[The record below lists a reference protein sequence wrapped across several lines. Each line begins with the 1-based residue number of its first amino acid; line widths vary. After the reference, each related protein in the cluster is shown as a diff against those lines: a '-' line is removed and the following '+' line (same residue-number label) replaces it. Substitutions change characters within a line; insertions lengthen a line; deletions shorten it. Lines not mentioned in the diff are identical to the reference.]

1 MARNKLI
8 KIIKTNTKT
17 TTTTKITTTATVV
30 ATSIA
35 PLIDTTTTT
44 TAESTSLQQ
53 TSMKLSAL
61 EQEPDYTQTRLHQ
74 NCNNFHQQHE
84 HHRHPLHHL
93 HHHCRSTS
101 AQEKGEDEE
110 EQQQQC
116 IYGNCYQNFMETPA
130 EYCLHGDN
138 TAQSITLSFKV
149 RRKSKDYSNSP
160 KSSLSSPLFDTLKRF
175 RSIPLIQLLWL
186 LCCLSNIFHKSM
198 AECPSVCECKWKS
211 GKESVL
217 CLNANLTH
225 IPAPLDAGT
234 QALDL
239 TGNEIATIP
248 DDTFAEVNLL
258 NLQKVYL
265 AKCRLRLIERYAFR
279 GLINLVELDLSF
291 NALAHIPSDALESV
305 TELRELKM
313 NGNPI
318 MIVGNDAFKRMQHLV
333 RLELSDCRVERV
345 EVKAFA
351 GLESSLEY
359 LKLDGNKLSE
369 VRSGTITSLTNL
381 HGITLSRNQWN
392 CSCALRPL
400 RSWMLSENIPCGIP
414 PVCQNPPRLAGKSW
428 DKIDLDDFACVP
440 QIIATDT
447 TAHGVEGR
455 NVTMSCYVEGVPE
468 PSVKWMV
475 KNRVIANLTATNGD
489 SPSSSPRTAAAIQ
502 GRKTYVVNM
511 LRNASNLTI
520 LTADMQDA
528 GIYTCAAENKAG
540 KVEASVTLAVSRR
553 PPEAP
558 LGFKVIL
565 LCIFIALLFVAG
577 SSFAAIC
584 FCSLRRKRKMRLWN
598 TMPQGRTESY
608 EKIEMTSRMAGT
620 GGALGGSGVGGPT
633 NKPDLGGKTGMQE
646 TGKNGN
652 TQGQIF
658 HENENGYLCSAT
670 TPLNCGS
677 DDGGD
682 TGGAIVNPSG
692 GSAKRNGDYRNI
704 PTHCDDDDNDHLQ
717 QQQQQH
723 HKGFGSVSH
732 NTYQRSL
739 LLASTTTH
747 NGTLTTTTTSLTAPR
762 WKTGSAFQSPTP
774 QDTAIHLDG
783 VVTQTNGLKDD
794 TDLHIPRLIDIGS
807 NPDSAS
813 VSISSKVDAASR
825 QASTFNHVANWVT
838 TSIATTKITSPHSNL
853 NNNHQPIDYYSQK
866 DEVNSSIFSGKDS
879 SDNDLFDSNY
889 PDLLDIAKYA
899 VAQATSTNQTN
910 GALCTL
916 PRKLKNTGKYFKN
929 SSDSQ
934 SPLLAD
940 NSSKYGSSTL
950 GDAGYL
956 NEVALGRRFS
966 AESSYSSY
974 GSTVTYTKGQRSN
987 SFLNLVHS
995 SSKNTLATSGNSKVT
1010 VTNSSAAR
1018 RNPSLPSSP
1027 VHEYQQHQR
1036 SFSSAATPLLDF
1048 SSLTNRSTATT
1059 GSSAVTPSGLSTS
1072 MHCGG
1077 TNTTTT
1083 PVTAY
1088 DYHAA
1093 QLERFL
1099 EEYRNLQD
1107 QLCKMK
1113 ETCETIRKK
1122 EVPLR
1127 VGMAHS
1133 AHAADPVMYNAALA
1147 AASSPTSNPK
1157 MTLKSKATLPG
1168 QPPDPPPYWLHRNA
1182 MLKRLNEP
1190 QNDIFKS

>member
-1 MARNKLI
+1 MARNKTIEALQSQTI
-8 KIIKTNTKT
+8 EAVTQ
-17 TTTTKITTTATVV
+17 
-30 ATSIA
+30 
-35 PLIDTTTTT
+35 P
-44 TAESTSLQQ
+44 STG
-53 TSMKLSAL
+53 TF
-61 EQEPDYTQTRLHQ
+61 HQ
-74 NCNNFHQQHE
+74 HLPPQYLYLYQRQHQHHQHQQHHVPCPLRYCQHEPERVQEPPPPDDCPRLE
-84 HHRHPLHHL
+84 HPDH
-93 HHHCRSTS
+93 S
-101 AQEKGEDEE
+101 
-110 EQQQQC
+110 
-116 IYGNCYQNFMETPA
+116 
-130 EYCLHGDN
+130 EYCIRDDN

-149 RRKSKDYSNSP
+149 RRKSKAHSP
-160 KSSLSSPLFDTLKRF
+160 SSATLPLYDSLKRF
-175 RSIPLIQLLWL
+175 RSIPLVQLLWL
-186 LCCLSNIFHKSM
+186 LCCLSNLVHRSM

-239 TGNEIATIP
+239 TGNELASIP

-265 AKCRLRLIERYAFR
+265 AKCRLRLIERFAFR
-279 GLINLVELDLSF
+279 GLINLVELDLSY

-305 TELRELKM
+305 TELRELKL

-318 MIVGNDAFKRMQHLV
+318 LVVANDAFKQMQHLV
-333 RLELSDCRVERV
+333 RLELSDCRLEMVQ
-345 EVKAFA
+345 VKAFS

-369 VRSGTITSLTNL
+369 VRSGTITSLSNL
-381 HGITLSRNQWN
+381 HGISLSRNMWN
-392 CSCALRPL
+392 CSCSLRPL
-400 RSWMLSENIPCGIP
+400 RAWMLRENIPCGIP
-414 PVCQNPPRLAGKSW
+414 PVCQNPPRLTGKSW

-455 NVTMSCYVEGVPE
+455 NVTMSCFVEGVPE
-468 PSVKWMV
+468 PSVRWMV

-489 SPSSSPRTAAAIQ
+489 LPFTSPRTAAATQ

-577 SSFAAIC
+577 SSFGAIC

-598 TMPQGRTESY
+598 TVPQGRTESY
-608 EKIEMTSRMAGT
+608 EKIEMTSRIAGA
-620 GGALGGSGVGGPT
+620 GGA

-646 TGKNGN
+646 TGGKNGGS

-658 HENENGYLCSAT
+658 HDNENGYLCSAT

-692 GSAKRNGDYRNI
+692 GSSKRNGDYRNV
-704 PTHCDDDDNDHLQ
+704 PTHCDDDDSEHMQ
-717 QQQQQH
+717 QSL
-723 HKGFGSVSH
+723 GCGGGSGGGVGVNSGGGGGH
-732 NTYQRSL
+732 SYQRSL
-739 LLASTTTH
+739 LLASTAH
-747 NGTLTTTTTSLTAPR
+747 NNGTLATTTSTSLTTPR
-762 WKTGSAFQSPTP
+762 WKTSSAFQSAVGPECHVS
-774 QDTAIHLDG
+774 HLDSP
-783 VVTQTNGLKDD
+783 QTALKASSKEDA
-794 TDLHIPRLIDIGS
+794 DLHIPRLIDIGS
-807 NPDSAS
+807 AADSAS
-813 VSISSKVDAASR
+813 GSISGKVDAASR
-825 QASTFNHVANWVT
+825 QASSGYNHVANWVT
-838 TSIATTKITSPHSNL
+838 SSLSSGKMPAAHSSLSNN
-853 NNNHQPIDYYSQK
+853 NNNHQPTSMDYYSPK
-866 DEVNSSIFSGKDS
+866 DEVNSSVFCGKET
-879 SDNDLFDSNY
+879 SDNDIFDSNY

-899 VAQATSTNQTN
+899 VAQATSASQTN
-910 GALCTL
+910 GGLCTL

-966 AESSYSSY
+966 AESSFSGY
-974 GSTVTYTKGQRSN
+974 GGVATYTKGQRSN

-995 SSKNTLATSGNSKVT
+995 SSKNALGANSANTKAAIA
-1010 VTNSSAAR
+1010 SAGAR

-1027 VHEYQQHQR
+1027 VHDYQQQQHQR
-1036 SFSSAATPLLDF
+1036 SLSSAATPLLDF
-1048 SSLTNRSTATT
+1048 SSLTNRT
-1059 GSSAVTPSGLSTS
+1059 GVANPPAGTPSGMSSS
-1072 MHCGG
+1072 MHCG
-1077 TNTTTT
+1077 TNNT

-1113 ETCETIRKK
+1113 ETCDTIRKK

-1127 VGMAHS
+1127 VGLGHS

-1147 AASSPTSNPK
+1147 AASSPTTNPK
-1157 MTLKSKATLPG
+1157 ITLKTKTSLPG

>member
-1 MARNKLI
+1 MARI
-8 KIIKTNTKT
+8 KIIKLTRNTTT
-17 TTTTKITTTATVV
+17 TTTTKTTTSPALT
-30 ATSIA
+30 TS
-35 PLIDTTTTT
+35 
-44 TAESTSLQQ
+44 TALEGGKEEIQDQQ
-53 TSMKLSAL
+53 TEQKCCHAEHFEYQTFGHSERYCSDFNGIQTTQL
-61 EQEPDYTQTRLHQ
+61 ENRRHLRNATRTL
-74 NCNNFHQQHE
+74 C
-84 HHRHPLHHL
+84 
-93 HHHCRSTS
+93 
-101 AQEKGEDEE
+101 
-110 EQQQQC
+110 
-116 IYGNCYQNFMETPA
+116 
-130 EYCLHGDN
+130 DN
-138 TAQSITLSFKV
+138 TDRQITLSAKV
-149 RRKSKDYSNSP
+149 RRKSKIRLFATRRYLLLP
-160 KSSLSSPLFDTLKRF
+160 LPPPPPRLSLRH
-175 RSIPLIQLLWL
+175 IPLVQLLWL
-186 LCCLSNIFHKSM
+186 VCCLSSLAHNST

-234 QALDL
+234 QVLDL
-239 TGNEIATIP
+239 TGNEIASIP
-248 DDTFAEVNLL
+248 DDTFVEVNLL

-265 AKCRLRLIERYAFR
+265 AKCRLSILERHALR
-279 GLINLVELDLSF
+279 GLINLVELDLSY
-291 NALAHIPSDALESV
+291 NALTRIPSEALELV
-305 TELRELKM
+305 TELRELKL

-318 MIVGNDAFKRMQHLV
+318 HIVANDAFLRMQRLV
-333 RLELSDCRVERV
+333 RLELSDCFISNV

-369 VRSGTITSLTNL
+369 VRSGTITSLSNL
-381 HGITLSRNQWN
+381 HGISLSRNQWN

-400 RSWMLSENIPCGIP
+400 RVWMLRENIPCGIP
-414 PVCQNPPRLAGKSW
+414 PICQSPPRLVGKSW
-428 DKIDLDDFACVP
+428 DKVDLDDFACVP

-455 NVTMSCYVEGVPE
+455 NVTMSCFVEGVPE
-468 PSVKWMV
+468 PSVRWMV
-475 KNRVIANLTATNGD
+475 KNRIIANLTASNGD
-489 SPSSSPRTAAAIQ
+489 YPSTSPRTAAATQ

-577 SSFAAIC
+577 SSFAAVC
-584 FCSLRRKRKMRLWN
+584 LCSLRRKRKMRLWN
-598 TMPQGRTESY
+598 TVPQGRSESY
-608 EKIEMTSRMAGT
+608 EKMEMTSRAS
-620 GGALGGSGVGGPT
+620 GGVGVLGSGGVS
-633 NKPDLGGKTGMQE
+633 KPDLGGKL
-646 TGKNGN
+646 GKHDSVKNANAAGN
-652 TQGQIF
+652 LF
-658 HENENGYLCSAT
+658 HNDENGYLCTAT
-670 TPLNCGS
+670 APLNCGS
-677 DDGGD
+677 DDNGD

-692 GSAKRNGDYRNI
+692 GSAKRNGDYRNV
-704 PTHCDDDDNDHLQ
+704 PTHCDDDDNENNTNTASSSSM
-717 QQQQQH
+717 QH
-723 HKGFGSVSH
+723 PTSVNGS
-732 NTYQRSL
+732 TYQRSL
-739 LLASTTTH
+739 FLKKATAPATTH
-747 NGTLTTTTTSLTAPR
+747 NISMSSTNNSSYSSSITTGRWSKGNATLHCTTSPQDIARNNSGNQASLVAGM
-762 WKTGSAFQSPTP
+762 TGSETTGNSGSKTM
-774 QDTAIHLDG
+774 
-783 VVTQTNGLKDD
+783 DD

-807 NPDSAS
+807 TTDS
-813 VSISSKVDAASR
+813 VPTSISGKVDANSR
-825 QASTFNHVANWVT
+825 YGPVYNHVANWVT
-838 TSIATTKITSPHSNL
+838 TSIATTKIASPNTAG
-853 NNNHQPIDYYSQK
+853 YYSPK
-866 DEVNSSIFSGKDS
+866 DEINRSVFCEKDN

-899 VAQATSTNQTN
+899 VAQATSSTQAN
-910 GALCTL
+910 GGLCTL
-916 PRKLKNTGKYFKN
+916 PRKLKNTGKFFKN

-950 GDAGYL
+950 GGDGSYL

-966 AESSYSSY
+966 AESSYSNY
-974 GSTVTYTKGQRSN
+974 GGGTVTYTKGQRSN

-995 SSKNTLATSGNSKVT
+995 TNKGSGIPATSNKAGIAN
-1010 VTNSSAAR
+1010 AGER

-1027 VHEYQQHQR
+1027 VHELHQQHQR

-1048 SSLTNRSTATT
+1048 TSLTTRTSLANPTT
-1059 GSSAVTPSGLSTS
+1059 GTP
-1072 MHCGG
+1072 GG
-1077 TNTTTT
+1077 SHPAAMQHPTTTTT

-1122 EVPLR
+1122 EQPVR
-1127 VGMAHS
+1127 VGLGHA
-1133 AHAADPVMYNAALA
+1133 AHAADPVMYSAAIA
-1147 AASSPTSNPK
+1147 ANSPTTNAKIS
-1157 MTLKSKATLPG
+1157 LKSKTTLPG

-1182 MLKRLNEP
+1182 MLKRLNGS
-1190 QNDIFKS
+1190 QNEIFKS

>member
-8 KIIKTNTKT
+8 KIIKTNTTNDIPTTRKT
-17 TTTTKITTTATVV
+17 AAAV
-30 ATSIA
+30 A
-35 PLIDTTTTT
+35 LQKDTTPIPRVTVTTVQE
-44 TAESTSLQQ
+44 AETSQQ
-53 TSMKLSAL
+53 LSIL
-61 EQEPDYTQTRLHQ
+61 TREDYTQICFQPYGNTLPLSHDRQKHYELPRPF
-74 NCNNFHQQHE
+74 CYHE
-84 HHRHPLHHL
+84 HYYT
-93 HHHCRSTS
+93 TS
-101 AQEKGEDEE
+101 SCSLPEQE
-110 EQQQQC
+110 QPS
-116 IYGNCYQNFMETPA
+116 IYGNFSPCPVMETPA
-130 EYCLHGDN
+130 EYCLPRDN
-138 TAQSITLSFKV
+138 TAQSITLAFKV
-149 RRKSKDYSNSP
+149 RRKSKDLP
-160 KSSLSSPLFDTLKRF
+160 ATTHRSSLNLPLFDSLKRF

-318 MIVGNDAFKRMQHLV
+318 MVVGNDAFKRMQHLV

-359 LKLDGNKLSE
+359 LKLDGNKLAE

-381 HGITLSRNQWN
+381 HGISLSRNQWN

-400 RSWMLSENIPCGIP
+400 RAWMLRENIPCGIP
-414 PVCQNPPRLAGKSW
+414 PICQNPPRLAGKSW

-489 SPSSSPRTAAAIQ
+489 SPSNSPRTAAAIQ

-608 EKIEMTSRMAGT
+608 EKIEMTSRLTGGGGGLGGT
-620 GGALGGSGVGGPT
+620 GLPGST
-633 NKPDLGGKTGMQE
+633 NKPDLGGKTGLQE
-646 TGKNGN
+646 INNKNGN

-658 HENENGYLCSAT
+658 HHDNENGYLCSAT

-704 PTHCDDDDNDHLQ
+704 PTHCDDEDNDHLQ
-717 QQQQQH
+717 QQQHQ
-723 HKGFGSVSH
+723 GFGGVGVGSH

-762 WKTGSAFQSPTP
+762 WKTGSAFQSATP
-774 QDTAIHLDG
+774 LDSTAVHLDG
-783 VVTQTNGLKDD
+783 GITQTGGLKDD
-794 TDLHIPRLIDIGS
+794 TDLHIPRLIDIG
-807 NPDSAS
+807 
-813 VSISSKVDAASR
+813 
-825 QASTFNHVANWVT
+825 
-838 TSIATTKITSPHSNL
+838 
-853 NNNHQPIDYYSQK
+853 
-866 DEVNSSIFSGKDS
+866 
-879 SDNDLFDSNY
+879 
-889 PDLLDIAKYA
+889 
-899 VAQATSTNQTN
+899 
-910 GALCTL
+910 
-916 PRKLKNTGKYFKN
+916 
-929 SSDSQ
+929 
-934 SPLLAD
+934 
-940 NSSKYGSSTL
+940 
-950 GDAGYL
+950 
-956 NEVALGRRFS
+956 
-966 AESSYSSY
+966 
-974 GSTVTYTKGQRSN
+974 
-987 SFLNLVHS
+987 
-995 SSKNTLATSGNSKVT
+995 
-1010 VTNSSAAR
+1010 
-1018 RNPSLPSSP
+1018 
-1027 VHEYQQHQR
+1027 
-1036 SFSSAATPLLDF
+1036 
-1048 SSLTNRSTATT
+1048 
-1059 GSSAVTPSGLSTS
+1059 
-1072 MHCGG
+1072 
-1077 TNTTTT
+1077 
-1083 PVTAY
+1083 
-1088 DYHAA
+1088 
-1093 QLERFL
+1093 
-1099 EEYRNLQD
+1099 
-1107 QLCKMK
+1107 
-1113 ETCETIRKK
+1113 
-1122 EVPLR
+1122 
-1127 VGMAHS
+1127 
-1133 AHAADPVMYNAALA
+1133 
-1147 AASSPTSNPK
+1147 
-1157 MTLKSKATLPG
+1157 
-1168 QPPDPPPYWLHRNA
+1168 
-1182 MLKRLNEP
+1182 
-1190 QNDIFKS
+1190 

>member
-1 MARNKLI
+1 MARNKTNEI
-8 KIIKTNTKT
+8 KSTDKVA
-17 TTTTKITTTATVV
+17 TTTAAVV
-30 ATSIA
+30 V
-35 PLIDTTTTT
+35 PL
-44 TAESTSLQQ
+44 
-53 TSMKLSAL
+53 AL
-61 EQEPDYTQTRLHQ
+61 LA
-74 NCNNFHQQHE
+74 NNASFHQQQIRSTKPFYRRLYGRRHHHQHADQQHHHRTCCGTPDSQHE
-84 HHRHPLHHL
+84 HQP
-93 HHHCRSTS
+93 
-101 AQEKGEDEE
+101 
-110 EQQQQC
+110 EQQQHTHPQA
-116 IYGNCYQNFMETPA
+116 TPSA
-130 EYCLHGDN
+130 SIDGITQDIPYCLGDDN
-138 TAQSITLSFKV
+138 TAQSITLSCKV
-149 RRKSKDYSNSP
+149 RRKSKSLP
-160 KSSLSSPLFDTLKRF
+160 PSSRFTLPLFTESLKRF
-175 RSIPLIQLLWL
+175 RSIPLVQLLWL
-186 LCCLSNIFHKSM
+186 LCCLSNLVHRTM

-239 TGNEIATIP
+239 TGNELATIP

-305 TELRELKM
+305 TELRELKL

-318 MIVGNDAFKRMQHLV
+318 LVVANDAFRQMMHLV
-333 RLELSDCRVERV
+333 RLELSDCRIETV

-381 HGITLSRNQWN
+381 HGISLSRNMWN
-392 CSCALRPL
+392 CSCSLRPL
-400 RSWMLSENIPCGIP
+400 RAWMLRENIPCGIP
-414 PVCQNPPRLAGKSW
+414 PVCQSPPRLAGKSW

-468 PSVKWMV
+468 PSVRWMV
-475 KNRVIANLTATNGD
+475 KNRVIANLTAANGD
-489 SPSSSPRTAAAIQ
+489 QPSTSPRTAAATQ

-577 SSFAAIC
+577 SSFGAIC

-598 TMPQGRTESY
+598 TVPQGRTESY
-608 EKIEMTSRMAGT
+608 EKIEMTSRMAGA
-620 GGALGGSGVGGPT
+620 GGIGGS
-633 NKPDLGGKTGMQE
+633 NKPDLGGKTGLQE
-646 TGKNGN
+646 TGKSPNS
-652 TQGQIF
+652 TQGQLF
-658 HENENGYLCSAT
+658 HDNENGYLCSAT

-692 GSAKRNGDYRNI
+692 GSSKRNGDYRNV
-704 PTHCDDDDNDHLQ
+704 PTHCDDDDNDHMQ
-717 QQQQQH
+717 QSL
-723 HKGFGSVSH
+723 GSNSGGGCGVGGAGH
-732 NTYQRSL
+732 TYQRSML
-739 LLASTTTH
+739 LTSTTH
-747 NGTLTTTTTSLTAPR
+747 NNGTLTTTTSTSLTTPR
-762 WKTGSAFQSPTP
+762 WKTSSAFQSAGGP
-774 QDTAIHLDG
+774 DCHLSHLDP
-783 VVTQTNGLKDD
+783 TQAGLKSSGKED

-807 NPDSAS
+807 TPETGS
-813 VSISSKVDAASR
+813 VSISGKVDAASR
-825 QASTFNHVANWVT
+825 QTSSGYNHVANWVT
-838 TSIATTKITSPHSNL
+838 SSLSSSAKMSAANHSAL
-853 NNNHQPIDYYSQK
+853 NNNHQPSSLDYYSPK
-866 DEVNSSIFSGKDS
+866 DDVNSSVFCGKET

-899 VAQATSTNQTN
+899 VAQATSASQTN
-910 GALCTL
+910 GGLCTL

-974 GSTVTYTKGQRSN
+974 GGPVTYTKGQRSN

-995 SSKNTLATSGNSKVT
+995 SSKNALANAAGNK
-1010 VTNSSAAR
+1010 AAAIANAMGTR
-1018 RNPSLPSSP
+1018 KNPSLPSSP
-1027 VHEYQQHQR
+1027 VHDYQQQHQR
-1036 SFSSAATPLLDF
+1036 SLSSAATPLLDF
-1048 SSLTNRSTATT
+1048 STIASRTGVTNAPA
-1059 GSSAVTPSGLSTS
+1059 GTPSGMSSS
-1072 MHCGG
+1072 MHCGA
-1077 TNTTTT
+1077 NTA

-1113 ETCETIRKK
+1113 ETCDTIRKK

-1127 VGMAHS
+1127 VGLGHS

-1147 AASSPTSNPK
+1147 AAASSPTTNPK
-1157 MTLKSKATLPG
+1157 ITLKTKATLPG

>member
-1 MARNKLI
+1 MARNKTI
-8 KIIKTNTKT
+8 EAPKSAKKPR
-17 TTTTKITTTATVV
+17 
-30 ATSIA
+30 IA
-35 PLIDTTTTT
+35 NADAAAL
-44 TAESTSLQQ
+44 
-53 TSMKLSAL
+53 SMSSMPAKAFHPQHSPPQYLY
-61 EQEPDYTQTRLHQ
+61 QYQRQHQ
-74 NCNNFHQQHE
+74 HQQHHQRSHLHPDTIDP
-84 HHRHPLHHL
+84 HHRHYCQGDQYDQHGEERDHN
-93 HHHCRSTS
+93 HHHHHQHPHS
-101 AQEKGEDEE
+101 ALPHSSPVLDP
-110 EQQQQC
+110 
-116 IYGNCYQNFMETPA
+116 NRRT
-130 EYCLHGDN
+130 EYCIRDDN
-138 TAQSITLSFKV
+138 TAKSITLSFKV
-149 RRKSKDYSNSP
+149 RRKSKLYSQSSATTAAAAIP
-160 KSSLSSPLFDTLKRF
+160 LYDSLKSF
-175 RSIPLIQLLWL
+175 RSIPLVQLLWL
-186 LCCLSNIFHKSM
+186 LCCLSQLVHRTM

-239 TGNEIATIP
+239 TGNELASIP

-279 GLINLVELDLSF
+279 GLINLVELDLSY
-291 NALAHIPSDALESV
+291 NALVHIPSDALASV
-305 TELRELKM
+305 TELRELKL

-318 MIVGNDAFKRMQHLV
+318 LVVANDAFKQMMHLV
-333 RLELSDCRVERV
+333 RLELSDCRIEMV

-381 HGITLSRNQWN
+381 HGISLSRNMWN
-392 CSCALRPL
+392 CSCSLRPL
-400 RSWMLSENIPCGIP
+400 RAWMLRENIPCGIP
-414 PVCQNPPRLAGKSW
+414 PVCQNPPRLTGKSW

-468 PSVKWMV
+468 PSVRWMV
-475 KNRVIANLTATNGD
+475 KNRVIANLTATNGEQ
-489 SPSSSPRTAAAIQ
+489 PSTSPRTAAATQ

-577 SSFAAIC
+577 SSFGAIC
-584 FCSLRRKRKMRLWN
+584 LCSLRRKRKMRLWN
-598 TMPQGRTESY
+598 TVPQGRTESY
-608 EKIEMTSRMAGT
+608 EKIEMTSRIAGA
-620 GGALGGSGVGGPT
+620 GGA
-633 NKPDLGGKTGMQE
+633 NKPDLGGKTTMGIQE
-646 TGKNGN
+646 TSNKNGNGGGGGN

-658 HENENGYLCSAT
+658 HDNENGYLCSAT

-692 GSAKRNGDYRNI
+692 GSSKRNGDYRNI
-704 PTHCDDDDNDHLQ
+704 PTHCDDDDNEHMQ
-717 QQQQQH
+717 QSL
-723 HKGFGSVSH
+723 GSVGGGIGH
-732 NTYQRSL
+732 TYQRSL
-739 LLASTTTH
+739 LLASSGH
-747 NGTLTTTTTSLTAPR
+747 NNGTLATTTSTSLTTPR
-762 WKTGSAFQSPTP
+762 WKTSSAFQSAGGP
-774 QDTAIHLDG
+774 DCHVSHLDSP
-783 VVTQTNGLKDD
+783 QNALKSGTKED

-807 NPDSAS
+807 TGDTAS
-813 VSISSKVDAASR
+813 GSISGKVDAASR
-825 QASTFNHVANWVT
+825 QASTGYNHVANWVT
-838 TSIATTKITSPHSNL
+838 SSLSSTKVPHSSMAMNNNNN
-853 NNNHQPIDYYSQK
+853 NNNHQPSSMDYYSPK
-866 DEVNSSIFSGKDS
+866 DEVNSSVFYAKET

-899 VAQATSTNQTN
+899 VAQATSASQTN
-910 GALCTL
+910 GGLCTL

-966 AESSYSSY
+966 AESSYSGY
-974 GSTVTYTKGQRSN
+974 GGPPTYSKGQRSN

-995 SSKNTLATSGNSKVT
+995 SSKNTIGTNVGNKAAIANVG
-1010 VTNSSAAR
+1010 AR

-1027 VHEYQQHQR
+1027 VHDYQQQHQR
-1036 SFSSAATPLLDF
+1036 SLSSAATPLLDF
-1048 SSLTNRSTATT
+1048 SSLTNRT
-1059 GSSAVTPSGLSTS
+1059 GLTNAPAGTPSGMSTS
-1072 MHCGG
+1072 MHCA
-1077 TNTTTT
+1077 TSNT

-1113 ETCETIRKK
+1113 ETCDTIRKK

-1127 VGMAHS
+1127 VSLGQS

-1147 AASSPTSNPK
+1147 AAHSPTTNPK
-1157 MTLKSKATLPG
+1157 MTLKTKASLPG

>member
-1 MARNKLI
+1 MARNKTNQI
-8 KIIKTNTKT
+8 KSTDKAAAAAA
-17 TTTTKITTTATVV
+17 TAVGVV
-30 ATSIA
+30 
-35 PLIDTTTTT
+35 PLELL
-44 TAESTSLQQ
+44 A
-53 TSMKLSAL
+53 
-61 EQEPDYTQTRLHQ
+61 
-74 NCNNFHQQHE
+74 NNAFHQQQLMPPKYFYGHQWYPYG
-84 HHRHPLHHL
+84 RTPPP
-93 HHHCRSTS
+93 HHHHHPNYCGTPDK
-101 AQEKGEDEE
+101 QPQ
-110 EQQQQC
+110 EQQQHNQTNSQAT
-116 IYGNCYQNFMETPA
+116 YPA
-130 EYCLHGDN
+130 LDGLSQDIRYCLGDDN
-138 TAQSITLSFKV
+138 TAQSITLSCKV
-149 RRKSKDYSNSP
+149 RRKSKNFSQASRFT
-160 KSSLSSPLFDTLKRF
+160 LPLFTESLKRF
-175 RSIPLIQLLWL
+175 RSIPLVQLLWL
-186 LCCLSNIFHKSM
+186 LCCLSNLVHRTM

-239 TGNEIATIP
+239 SGNELATIP

-305 TELRELKM
+305 TELRELKL

-318 MIVGNDAFKRMQHLV
+318 LVVANDAFRQMMHLV
-333 RLELSDCRVERV
+333 RLELSDCRIETV

-381 HGITLSRNQWN
+381 HGIYLSRNMWN
-392 CSCALRPL
+392 CSCSLRPL
-400 RSWMLSENIPCGIP
+400 RAWMLRENIPCGVP
-414 PVCQNPPRLAGKSW
+414 PVCQSPPRLAGKSW

-468 PSVKWMV
+468 PSVRWMV
-475 KNRVIANLTATNGD
+475 KNRVIANLTAANGD
-489 SPSSSPRTAAAIQ
+489 QPSTSPRTAAATQ

-577 SSFAAIC
+577 SSFGAIC

-598 TMPQGRTESY
+598 TVPQGRTESY
-608 EKIEMTSRMAGT
+608 EKIEMTSRMAGA
-620 GGALGGSGVGGPT
+620 GGIGGS
-633 NKPDLGGKTGMQE
+633 NKPDLGGKTGLQE
-646 TGKNGN
+646 TVGKSGN
-652 TQGQIF
+652 NSTQGQIF
-658 HENENGYLCSAT
+658 HDNENGYLCSAT

-692 GSAKRNGDYRNI
+692 GSAKRNGDYRNV
-704 PTHCDDDDNDHLQ
+704 PTHCDDDDNDHMQ
-717 QQQQQH
+717 QSL
-723 HKGFGSVSH
+723 GSSSGCGVGIGVGGGGGAGH
-732 NTYQRSL
+732 TYQRSML
-739 LLASTTTH
+739 LTSATH
-747 NGTLTTTTTSLTAPR
+747 NNGTLTTTTSTSLTTPR
-762 WKTGSAFQSPTP
+762 WKTSSAFQSAGGP
-774 QDTAIHLDG
+774 DCHLSHLDS
-783 VVTQTNGLKDD
+783 TQASLKSSGKED

-807 NPDSAS
+807 STETGS
-813 VSISSKVDAASR
+813 VSISGKVDAASR
-825 QASTFNHVANWVT
+825 QSSTGYNHVANWVT
-838 TSIATTKITSPHSNL
+838 SSLSSSAAKNHNQL
-853 NNNHQPIDYYSQK
+853 NNNHQPSSLDYYSPK
-866 DEVNSSIFSGKDS
+866 DEVNSSVFCGKES

-899 VAQATSTNQTN
+899 VAQATSASQTN
-910 GALCTL
+910 GGLCTL

-966 AESSYSSY
+966 AESSYSNY
-974 GSTVTYTKGQRSN
+974 GGPVTYTKGQRSN

-995 SSKNTLATSGNSKVT
+995 SSKNALANVAGNKAAIA
-1010 VTNSSAAR
+1010 SAAAAR
-1018 RNPSLPSSP
+1018 KNPSLPSSP
-1027 VHEYQQHQR
+1027 VHDYQQQQHHR
-1036 SFSSAATPLLDF
+1036 SLSSAATPLLDF
-1048 SSLTNRSTATT
+1048 TTLASRTGATNAPA
-1059 GSSAVTPSGLSTS
+1059 GTPSGMSSS
-1072 MHCGG
+1072 MHCGAG
-1077 TNTTTT
+1077 TTA

-1113 ETCETIRKK
+1113 ETCDTIRKK

-1127 VGMAHS
+1127 VGLGHS

-1147 AASSPTSNPK
+1147 AAAAAASSPTSNPK
-1157 MTLKSKATLPG
+1157 ITLKTKTTLPG